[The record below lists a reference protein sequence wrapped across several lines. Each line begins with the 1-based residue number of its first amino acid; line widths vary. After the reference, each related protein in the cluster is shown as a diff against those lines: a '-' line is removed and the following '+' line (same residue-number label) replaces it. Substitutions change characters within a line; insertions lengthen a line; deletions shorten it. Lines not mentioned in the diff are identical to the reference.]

1 MPILTRMQYDI
12 LQSSAQSMELLLRE
26 MQSDAELFASA
37 NTLLRVEACLLVIA
51 QTLAHLPQPLQQR
64 LLQVDW
70 HGWNCLQ
77 QQLEQDQQPRHAAV
91 WYGTQSLVPNTLQ
104 LLAQLRQQEP
114 AWFEI
119 DY

>member
-1 MPILTRMQYDI
+1 MLTRMQYDI
-12 LQSSAQSMELLLRE
+12 LHTSARSIELLLRE
-26 MQSDAELFASA
+26 MQGEPELFASA

-70 HGWNCLQ
+70 HGWSCLQ
-77 QQLEQDQQPRHAAV
+77 LQLEHNLQPRRAEV
-91 WYGTQSLVPNTLQ
+91 WYGTQSLVPSTLQ
-104 LLAQLRQQEP
+104 LLAELRRQEP
-114 AWFEI
+114 AWFAI